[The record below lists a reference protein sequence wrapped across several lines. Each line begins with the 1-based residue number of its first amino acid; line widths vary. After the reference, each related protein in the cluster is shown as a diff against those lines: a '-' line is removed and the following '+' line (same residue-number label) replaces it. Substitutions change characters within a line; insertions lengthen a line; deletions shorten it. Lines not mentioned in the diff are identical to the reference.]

1 MESNSD
7 FSGSLESKTRNY
19 NQRNESIAVEYHQ
32 LSKNNKLKEKNRIG
46 KLIYE
51 KTCSIFN
58 KAWKNKS
65 K

>member
-1 MESNSD
+1 
-7 FSGSLESKTRNY
+7 
-19 NQRNESIAVEYHQ
+19 VEYHQ

-46 KLIYE
+46 KLMYE
-51 KTCSIFN
+51 TTCSIFN